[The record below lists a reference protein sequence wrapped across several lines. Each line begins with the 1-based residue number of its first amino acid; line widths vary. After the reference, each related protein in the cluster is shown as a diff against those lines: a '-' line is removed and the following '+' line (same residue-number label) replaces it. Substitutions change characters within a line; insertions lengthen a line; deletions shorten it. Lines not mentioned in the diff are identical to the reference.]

1 MLFKVK
7 LARDECDKR
16 LETLLQ
22 EIGIKKERL
31 RQYIASETSG
41 SEEETLAK
49 ALDAAIDD
57 ETAQE
62 NVVNEAWRELE
73 EAKESEEALKD
84 EVSVQRALLCHCSKS
99 LVSVEGIKWITDE
112 GHIRSRCVYPCQ
124 YQLSNLALPYAL
136 KLA

>member
-1 MLFKVK
+1 MMLFKVK
-7 LARDECDKR
+7 LARDESDKK

-22 EIGIKKERL
+22 EIGTKKERL
-31 RQYIASETSG
+31 RQYTASETSG

-84 EVSVQRALLCHCSKS
+84 EVRVQRVL
-99 LVSVEGIKWITDE
+99 
-112 GHIRSRCVYPCQ
+112 
-124 YQLSNLALPYAL
+124 
-136 KLA
+136 